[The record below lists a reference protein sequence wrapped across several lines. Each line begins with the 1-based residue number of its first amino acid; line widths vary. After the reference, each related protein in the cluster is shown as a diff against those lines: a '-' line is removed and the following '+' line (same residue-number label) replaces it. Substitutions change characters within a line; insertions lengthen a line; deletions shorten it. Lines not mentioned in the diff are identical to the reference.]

1 MQLSEKTI
9 SKLCTIH
16 SGQLTLAKQAI
27 KKGKQKIR
35 TGLCIVGVTF
45 SKNRERLFD
54 MQLVFNEYGFRA
66 TLCFHENITVTGSLI
81 FN

>member
-1 MQLSEKTI
+1 MNAALRKTI

-16 SGQLTLAKQAI
+16 SGQLTLAKQA
-27 KKGKQKIR
+27 KKKAKQKIR

-66 TLCFHENITVTGSLI
+66 TLYFHRKYENSMY
-81 FN
+81 